1 MIDYIGGKGMRYEGC
16 LKKRFS
22 MGKKLLTLQKMA
34 YHFWPHLATTGTPNI
49 LNYIPR
55 PVGIH
60 WANLWK
66 PLGTLEKPQK
76 PGENA

>member
-1 MIDYIGGKGMRYEGC
+1 MIILGEKVCDMRAV
-16 LKKRFS
+16 LKKDFQW
-22 MGKKLLTLQKMA
+22 GKNHGLYKKVA
-34 YHFWPHLATTGTPNI
+34 YHFLPHLATTGTPNI

-66 PLGTLEKPQK
+66 PLGTLEKTQK